1 MLKINFNSQFSRK
14 SSSSSPTTATNHSV
28 SMFFQSLLPSF
39 NLNNAGGNANAEQQQ
54 QVAANVEQ
62 AAARIAQAGG
72 NRVNDEV
79 AESNGNA

>member
-1 MLKINFNSQFSRK
+1 
-14 SSSSSPTTATNHSV
+14 
-28 SMFFQSLLPSF
+28 MFFQSLLPSF

-79 AESNGNA
+79 AEVDRHLQALNMNLENAAVEGKLM